1 MIAIDIKAVL
11 KKYNSILKYL
21 FYSIIVTFVDFFVM
35 WVLTNSFN
43 MNLIYANTIAVIV
56 GFILHY
62 ILASQSVFNAKY
74 GIKGFTVYILTFII
88 GLSCAN
94 FIIYVSYNYIFC
106 IMGNNIRLLFSKGA
120 SIILPFFVMYFIR
133 KYTYKYI

>member
-1 MIAIDIKAVL
+1 MIAIDIKAIL

-21 FYSIIVTFVDFFVM
+21 FYSIIVTVVDFFVM

-43 MNLIYANTIAVIV
+43 MSLVYANTIAVII

-62 ILASQSVFNAKY
+62 ILASKSVFNTEY
-74 GIKGFTVYILTFII
+74 GIKGFTVYILTFIL
-88 GLSCAN
+88 GLSCAD
-94 FIIYVSYNYIFC
+94 FIIYVSYNYVFC
-106 IMGNNIRLLFSKGA
+106 LMENSIRLLFSKGA

-133 KYTYKYI
+133 KGTYKYI